1 MILEYHDK
9 GCGNIEQIRNF
20 FFDLCRFFE
29 ILYAMVSE
37 KNLPH
42 LCAESTRIPTPGG
55 RENVA
60 RSVQQRKGKKI
71 KRDGSSLSAQPSVC
85 EAF

>member
-55 RENVA
+55 REKM
-60 RSVQQRKGKKI
+60 SQ
-71 KRDGSSLSAQPSVC
+71 
-85 EAF
+85 EAFREKK